1 MKRLSSI
8 SAVISLVVGLTGCQ
22 AFAEDEPRGT
32 LSPEHQYELAIE
44 RRADLSEFQR
54 ELVEAL
60 GASDWGPA
68 GEPDHATASRCRE
81 DDREHFA
88 FKRRQRTADDLQPF
102 IRQGER
108 DAVLERLKVF
118 AEARGMAVEVELRAE
133 DTYVYADGRD
143 FHVLLM
149 VSRVGKAN
157 LIVETSCSDEWPDF
171 DLTVQE
177 FMSLES
183 RRRFPTETR
192 LLRTHD
198 WKRSNPDVHP
208 NMTINTPLRFVVRM
222 ARRDV
227 VTTSA

>member
-1 MKRLSSI
+1 MC
-8 SAVISLVVGLTGCQ
+8 VSLVGCEGQ
-22 AFAEDEPRGT
+22 RVDAEVSS
-32 LSPEHQYELAIE
+32 LSPEQQYELAIQ

-157 LIVETSCSDEWPDF
+157 LIVETSCSEEWPDF

-183 RRRFPTETR
+183 RRRFPSETEA
-192 LLRTHD
+192 
-198 WKRSNPDVHP
+198 S
-208 NMTINTPLRFVVRM
+208 
-222 ARRDV
+222 
-227 VTTSA
+227 